1 MAGRDIR
8 LEGGRADRLD
18 GAWSD
23 MFSTQDG
30 ARSSPD
36 MPAQTQFSL
45 TSRAIAAK

>member
-8 LEGGRADRLD
+8 LEGGKADRLD
-18 GAWSD
+18 GAWPD
-23 MFSTQDG
+23 MFTSQDG
-30 ARSSPD
+30 ICSSPD